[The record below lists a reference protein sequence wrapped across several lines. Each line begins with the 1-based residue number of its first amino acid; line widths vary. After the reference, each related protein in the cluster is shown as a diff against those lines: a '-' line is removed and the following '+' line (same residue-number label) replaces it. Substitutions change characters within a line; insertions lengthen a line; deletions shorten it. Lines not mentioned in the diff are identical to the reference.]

1 VAVEVYANQPL
12 GTVTSGGTDA
22 PAAGTTETWTVL
34 PAAAFAAASSTA
46 YPPTQFH
53 IADVAAPSETMR
65 VMNVGGNTWT
75 VVRGTESTTPV
86 THAPGFQVT
95 QVVTQGGLTALT
107 TAALGGP
114 QDWFNVKTY
123 GATGNGSTDDTAAI
137 QAAITAA
144 QTAGG
149 GTVYLPHG
157 KYSVSSTLT
166 ITASGLAII
175 GEPTEDVG
183 SGSMINPTN
192 LSFTVL
198 QSTSPWLVLRDFT
211 IKWNTLTGASG
222 GASGPIGISVADDT
236 QMSNV
241 QVIHAYNGILVQGGG
256 NVFWD
261 VAVELANVADTG
273 RWGICISGASGN
285 PNSFNAYNT
294 NVSTDLNYVGDGW
307 VVCDGFSS
315 IVLNNCYAAGARYGL
330 WATQNGGPVLTGGTT
345 PHGIVLNQWACE
357 QCDTALKLDY
367 GSSLQINGCQMDS
380 MQSVTGGVEV
390 ASTWSSGCWIQ
401 INAFKYGPGQGGIN
415 IAAPSGAVMLTNVLM
430 SGITQQAALEV
441 TGGCNVTVSNFYA
454 NMSGNA
460 PAGSGVVQLDSGFT
474 GTFSMS
480 AFTLLNGVY
489 GLLVAAGATGVY
501 NISSGSIAG
510 MSAAPLSIGAAAA
523 GSSITGVSGINTTGP
538 YSTTNLAGI
547 FGDGSDGAAVLN
559 GTNTYS
565 WASLAGSTYT
575 LSRDIFVTSL
585 TISGGVTVNTA
596 AFRTF
601 CAGPIASAGTIQDNG
616 NTPPGTTTAGA
627 YNGAAGTTSHTYQNG
642 AGGGA
647 GAITGTAGNGSQG
660 AAIGGVGSG
669 GAGGAG
675 TTGTAGS
682 GGSTR
687 GGSGTFNLRIPQNA
701 ISGAL
706 WAATTDNATA
716 PSGGSGG
723 GGGAGDG
730 TNSGG
735 AGGGGGGVI
744 AMFAWSV
751 INTGT
756 ISAAG
761 GAGSAPT
768 AGNCGGGGGGG
779 GGLILAY
786 TLSPWTAGTTSVAG
800 GAGGGHTGTG
810 VSGSNGNNGSVLN
823 VIVQ

>member
-1 VAVEVYANQPL
+1 LGKISTYTAITSVEANDL
-12 GTVTSGGTDA
+12 LVTVDVNDTTM
-22 PAAGTTETWTVL
+22 AATGTTKKMTLAQMAQLGNPGDWYNAKNYG
-34 PAAAFAAASSTA
+34 AAA
-46 YPPTQFH
+46 
-53 IADVAAPSETMR
+53 
-65 VMNVGGNTWT
+65 
-75 VVRGTESTTPV
+75 
-86 THAPGFQVT
+86 
-95 QVVTQGGLTALT
+95 
-107 TAALGGP
+107 
-114 QDWFNVKTY
+114 
-123 GATGNGSTDDTAAI
+123 NGSTDDTAAI

-144 QTAGG
+144 QASGG
-149 GTVYLPHG
+149 GVVYLPHG
-157 KYSVSSTLT
+157 NYKVSSTLT
-166 ITASGLAII
+166 VTASGLAII

-192 LSFTVL
+192 LGFTVL

-236 QMSNV
+236 QISNV

-294 NVSTDLNYVGDGW
+294 NVSTDLDYVGDGW

-330 WATQNGGPVLTGGTT
+330 WATQNGGPVLSGGTT

-390 ASTWSSGCWIQ
+390 ASTWSAGCWIQ

-460 PAGSGVVQLDSGFT
+460 PAGSGVVQLDAGFT

-489 GLLVAAGATGVY
+489 GLLVAAGATGIY
-501 NISSGSIAG
+501 SISAGSIAG
-510 MSAAPLSIGAAAA
+510 MSAAPVSIGASPA
-523 GSSITGVSGINTTGP
+523 GSSVTGVSGINSTGP
-538 YSTTNLAGI
+538 LTTTNLGGI

-565 WASLAGSTYT
+565 WASLAGSVYT
-575 LSRDIFVTSL
+575 LTRDIFVTSL
-585 TISGGVTVNTA
+585 TISGGVTLSTT

-601 CAGPIASAGTIQDNG
+601 CAGPVANAGTIQDNG
-616 NTPPGTTTAGA
+616 NSAVSAAGAGGTFSHSYQGAQSGGTGTTA
-627 YNGAAGTTSHTYQNG
+627 NGGNG
-642 AGGGA
+642 GQGSAIAVVGSGGGGGA
-647 GAITGTAGNGSQG
+647 GTPGL
-660 AAIGGVGSG
+660 
-669 GAGGAG
+669 
-675 TTGTAGS
+675 AGS
-682 GGSTR
+682 GGGTR
-687 GGSGTFNLRIPQNA
+687 GGSGTFNLRIPANA
-701 ISGAL
+701 ISGVD
-706 WAATTDNATA
+706 WAATTNDAVA
-716 PSGGSGG
+716 LSGGSGG
-723 GGGAGDG
+723 GGGGGDG
-730 TNSGG
+730 TNPGG
-735 AGGGGGGVI
+735 GGGGGGGVI
-744 AMFAWSV
+744 ALFAWFIV
-751 INTGT
+751 NTGT

-761 GAGSAPT
+761 GNGFTPA
-768 AGNCGGGGGGG
+768 AGNTGGGGGGG
-779 GGLILAY
+779 GGAILAY
-786 TLSPWTAGTTSVAG
+786 TLMPWTAGTTSVAG
-800 GAGGGHTGTG
+800 GQGGGHAGTG
-810 VSGSNGNNGSVLN
+810 VSGSSGGNGTVLN
-823 VIVQ
+823 VVVQ